1 MTLESHEKPEVLMKR
16 DSSLL
21 VGLNDQDTK
30 SFFDNQRKVDSSL
43 TVSADNQ
50 TLVFDTKSLYGDSAN
65 HLALSSGKGPGDR
78 GTATTPFI
86 ASAADFDRLNV
97 NKSMD
102 PKNDVVTRSELT
114 QGILHELIQCNTNGN
129 DRVDR
134 DEWLKISGKF
144 GYDDKTANHLYD
156 LGTRLDKKGYSL
168 SEIADRLITKDYM
181 AADLN
186 NTGSL
191 DRNEFS
197 SLLPKD
203 NPQQPPNK
211 GTDQPIYVPN
221 DNTNPQPTPSDT
233 RVTDGSDI
241 YNQLRIDSGV
251 SQADITQ
258 VKSALKN
265 VPEPVR
271 QALRDL
277 KPEIII
283 TPNVPVKGAAAYWDA
298 ANNQIVIGAGSGM
311 VQEAASHEFWHVADT
326 RYGIT
331 DEPGFKQAAATDLQ
345 NGALNKIGGLKS
357 ILVDDPIVN
366 GTPVG
371 DVFAEVGVDIDRYYG
386 GNDDQTGIASAMG
399 RGFSNTENW
408 LRQWT
413 QAHMA

>member
-16 DSSLL
+16 DPSMLQ
-21 VGLNDQDTK
+21 GLDMHDTK

-43 TVSADNQ
+43 TVSPDNQ
-50 TLVFDTKSLYGDSAN
+50 TLVFDTKSLYGDSSNSPAMSAN
-65 HLALSSGKGPGDR
+65 KGAVDR
-78 GTATTPFI
+78 SAATNPFV
-86 ASAADFDRLNV
+86 ASQADFDRLNV
-97 NKSMD
+97 NRSID
-102 PKNDVVTRSELT
+102 PKNDVVTRAELT
-114 QGILHELIQCNTNGN
+114 QGILHELVQSNTNGN

-144 GYDDKTANHLYD
+144 GYDDKTANQLYD
-156 LGTRLDKKGYSL
+156 IGSSLDKKGYSL
-168 SEIADRLITKDYM
+168 SAIADRLISKDYM
-181 AADLN
+181 VADLN

-191 DRNEFS
+191 DRAEFS
-197 SLLPKD
+197 SLLPRD
-203 NPQQPPNK
+203 NPQPAPNK
-211 GTDQPIYVPN
+211 GTDNPIYVPS
-221 DNTNPQPTPSDT
+221 DNTQPQPKPNDT
-233 RVTDGSDI
+233 RVTDGSDL
-241 YNQLRIDSGV
+241 YNQLKIDSGV

-258 VKSALKN
+258 VKTALKN

-283 TPNVPVKGAAAYWDA
+283 TPNVSVAGAAAYWDA

-345 NGALNKIGGLKS
+345 NGALDKIGGLKS
-357 ILVDDPIVN
+357 ILVDDPVVN

-371 DVFAEVGVDIDRYYG
+371 DVFAEVGVDIDRKYG
-386 GNDDQTGIASAMG
+386 GNNDQTGIASTMG
-399 RGFSNTENW
+399 RAFNNTENW
-408 LRQWT
+408 LNQWT